1 MDADIL
7 TATLPALNT
16 CLARHLP
23 HIAPTTTIK
32 PRQMHRPPAQFSPF
46 ATGGATGDGT
56 PTIFFLI
63 NILKSFTYIHIQLSS
78 PLQEGQNYDPSTL
91 LSPTNRILLLTHI
104 LEQYHSFLV
113 PQYPTLVTCLSLLG
127 YTRVDMT
134 DIQRS
139 RYIAIISRI
148 LLSYK
153 PSEFVIILTSLVR
166 MLFTYNTDF
175 VSTTSSV
182 EAGEVVE
189 PLG

>member
-23 HIAPTTTIK
+23 HITPTTTIK
-32 PRQMHRPPAQFSPF
+32 PKQMHRPPAQFSPF
-46 ATGGATGDGT
+46 ATGDGT

-63 NILKSFTYIHIQLSS
+63 NILKSFTNIHIQLSS
-78 PLQEGQNYDPSTL
+78 PSQEGQNYDPSTL

-127 YTRVDMT
+127 YTRSNMT

-153 PSEFVIILTSLVR
+153 PNEFVIILTSLVR

-175 VSTTSSV
+175 VCTTSSV